1 MDERHLIRLDVNGF
15 FAHVAGEHG
24 LRRGELDELAARTAE
39 VLSDLGRKRREGALP
54 FTDLPYD
61 EASIARAAELAERL
75 KQRFDRLIVLGI
87 GGSALGA
94 KTVVEAAPH
103 IADRKPGMRV
113 DVVDNIDPVTLE
125 TLLAGADLEKTA
137 FNVISKSGQ
146 TAETMAQFLIARDRL
161 LRKVGAGRYHE
172 HIVVTTDPEKGTLRT
187 LADDEGFAS
196 LPVPPGV
203 GGRFS
208 VLSAVGLLPIA
219 AAGLD
224 VERLC
229 AGARR
234 IDEYTKLED
243 PWRNPAA
250 LHAMLLYAALRER
263 GASIHVLMPYCDGL
277 RRLSEWYAQLWAE
290 SLGKRQALDGRV
302 VEAGQT
308 PVGALG
314 ATDQHSQVQLYVE
327 GPRDKVVTFL
337 RVVDHGED
345 LPIPSGYDD
354 IEGLAYLSGHGLGA
368 LLDMEQRATELAL
381 AQAGRL
387 TSVVEVPRV
396 DEDSLGQLFFLFE
409 IQTLVMAGLLG
420 VDALDQPG
428 VEAGK
433 RMTYAMAGRR
443 GYEDLA
449 AEVERRLA
457 DKLSDLV
464 VP

>member
-1 MDERHLIRLDVNGF
+1 VNEEPLIRLDVNGF
-15 FAHVAGEHG
+15 FSHVAGEHG
-24 LRRGELDELAARTAE
+24 LRREDLKELAVRTTT
-39 VLSDLGRKRREGALP
+39 VLRDLGERRQEGLLP
-54 FTDLPYD
+54 FTELPYD
-61 EASIARAAELAERL
+61 ETSIARANELAEGLRE
-75 KQRFDRLIVLGI
+75 RFDRLIVLGI

-94 KTVVEAAPH
+94 KTAIETVRHVG
-103 IADRKPGMRV
+103 DGQSGMRV
-113 DVVDNIDPVTLE
+113 DVVDNIDPVTFAA
-125 TLLAGADLEKTA
+125 LLAEADLERTA

-172 HIVVTTDPEKGTLRT
+172 HIVVTTDPEQGTLRA
-187 LADDEGFAS
+187 LADDEGFVS

-224 VERLC
+224 IERLC

-234 IDEYTKLED
+234 IDVHTSIDD

-250 LHAMLLYAALRER
+250 LHAMLLYVVLRER
-263 GASIHVLMPYCDGL
+263 GAGIHVLMPYCDGL
-277 RRLSEWYAQLWAE
+277 RRLAEWYAQLWAE
-290 SLGKRQALDGRV
+290 SLGKRRSLDGNV
-302 VEAGQT
+302 VETGQT
-308 PVGALG
+308 PVAALG

-327 GPRDKVVTFL
+327 GPRDKVVTFV
-337 RVVDHGED
+337 RVLDHGED
-345 LPIPSGYDD
+345 LPIPSSYDD
-354 IEGLAYLSGHGLGA
+354 IEGLAYLSGHGLGE
-368 LLDMEQRATELAL
+368 LLDIEQRATELAL

-387 TSVVEVPRV
+387 TSVIEVPRV
-396 DEDSLGQLFFLFE
+396 DEDSLGQLFFLLE
-409 IQTLVMAGLLG
+409 MQTLVMAGLLG

-443 GYEDLA
+443 GYEELA
-449 AEVERRLA
+449 AQVQQRLA